1 MSSSSDKKKS
11 IKDIKDIKD
20 IKETKAPKAIKVV
33 TKVHKEPR
41 VSKVS
46 KNITL
51 DTILEDNNNN
61 NNNNNIIDN
70 SKFISENHV
79 SEDIET
85 ILQEINDAEL
95 AMAMDESFAS
105 NIALQINSSH
115 TIDSSHTINN
125 TELIKQLIEKD
136 IMLQE
141 DEKYARSLS
150 VMHELDNSE
159 NRNNRNTENIE
170 LDNSEENDEVTNEV
184 TNEEDDEEYNEVTNE
199 VTNEEYDE
207 VTNEITNEEHND
219 DELKDILEQI
229 RKFEESEKYKI
240 EREIRVQQDLEYEN
254 VLREDMRRE
263 MLSLQKTTIADNENI
278 SVNKDKRVQDVKKV
292 QEDTEDNVKETSLT
306 KEEMRSIRLA
316 YYNKK

>member
-11 IKDIKDIKD
+11 IKEIKE

-33 TKVHKEPR
+33 TKEHKEPKA
-41 VSKVS
+41 SKVS

-51 DTILEDNNNN
+51 DNILEDN

-170 LDNSEENDEVTNEV
+170 LDNSEENDEVTNEEP
-184 TNEEDDEEYNEVTNE
+184 NEEPNEEYDEVTNE
-199 VTNEEYDE
+199 VTNEEQ
-207 VTNEITNEEHND
+207 ND

-263 MLSLQKTTIADNENI
+263 MLSLQKTSIATNENI
-278 SVNKDKRVQDVKKV
+278 SLNKDKRVKDVKKVQDVKRV

>member
-11 IKDIKDIKD
+11 IKE
-20 IKETKAPKAIKVV
+20 IKETKAPKTIKI
-33 TKVHKEPR
+33 TKEHKA
-41 VSKVS
+41 SKVS

-51 DTILEDNNNN
+51 DTILEDNN

-159 NRNNRNTENIE
+159 NRNSRNTENIE
-170 LDNSEENDEVTNEV
+170 LDNSEEYDEVTNFVTNEEDDEEDDEVTNEV
-184 TNEEDDEEYNEVTNE
+184 TNEEP
-199 VTNEEYDE
+199 NEEYDE
-207 VTNEITNEEHND
+207 VTNEVTNEEHND

-263 MLSLQKTTIADNENI
+263 MLSLQKTSIATNENI
-278 SVNKDKRVQDVKKV
+278 ILNKDKRVQDVKKLQDVKRV